1 MWSSISG
8 IMGLLSKEF
17 IVLVILGSAIFA
29 PLTYWGIEKWLQ
41 QFEYKISLST
51 TPFIIGLVGVLAIAI
66 MTVSYKVFQAA
77 IINPIDNLKKE

>member
-8 IMGLLSKEF
+8 IVGLLSKKF
-17 IVLVILGSAIFA
+17 IVLVILGCAIFA
-29 PLTYWGIEKWLQ
+29 PLTNWGIEKWLQ
-41 QFEYKISLST
+41 QFEYKISLGT
-51 TPFIIGLVGVLAIAI
+51 TPFIIGLVGVLAMAI